1 MAVAE
6 VHSFDEHVAR
16 MQRIQRGEEAYGEGS
31 PTLQATAFYVDH
43 LLAEAAQRAR
53 AASALP
59 DQQVDLL
66 ISVCGFAATPTLLTY
81 ELLQPRRLL
90 VLRSQDATASVN
102 LIGRYLIGGGRLDF
116 EAFQHET
123 VDPSD
128 PLDMY
133 GKIAKWLDGR
143 DGRYAV
149 IDITGGRKVMSAAAA
164 LAAWQLD
171 LGLVYVENRF
181 DPVSRQPLPGQDR
194 LIILE
199 NPTALFGEQ
208 EMAKALEAFRSGAFE
223 AARER
228 YSDICDRV
236 LTPGRARLM
245 RELAE
250 LYRAWCDLD
259 LIALPDGVAG
269 VRASLDTVRR
279 EVTAVTAEA
288 IEEQLAFAGRLAG
301 GDPAAIVVSFYVL
314 GRHYQRLGRHDFA
327 ALLFYRT
334 IEACLTERLRLRYPG
349 FDPEDCDYT
358 LLGDARQVKGRYA
371 SVARLLD
378 PPAAAGAP
386 NRMTLFAAAVLLVA
400 EGDDLAR
407 HAGFVD
413 AVGDADPVRLEQLRQ
428 RTRARNKSVLAH
440 GTQTISAG
448 LTESLSVEAQQLLDG
463 FWALHGDP
471 VDLDAFCARLRFVR
485 TDR

>member
-1 MAVAE
+1 MAADDDV
-6 VHSFDEHVAR
+6 SFDQRAAR
-16 MQRIQRGEEAYGEGS
+16 MQRIQRGEESYGEGS
-31 PTLQATAFYVDH
+31 ATLQATAFYVDR
-43 LLAEAAQRAR
+43 LLSEAAQRAR
-53 AASALP
+53 STSQLP
-59 DQQVDLL
+59 TRQVDLL

-81 ELLQPRRLL
+81 ELLKPRRLL
-90 VLRSQDATASVN
+90 VLRSQDAADSVN

-171 LGLVYVENRF
+171 LGLAYVENRF
-181 DPVSRQPLPGQDR
+181 DVVTRQPLPGQDR
-194 LIILE
+194 LIMLD

-228 YSDICDRV
+228 YADICDRV

-259 LIALPDGVAG
+259 LVALPDGVAR
-269 VRASLDTVRR
+269 VRASLDPVRR
-279 EVTAVTAEA
+279 EVTAATTET
-288 IEEQLAFAGRLAG
+288 IEGQLRFAARLAD
-301 GDPAAIVVSFYVL
+301 GDPAALVVSFYVL

-334 IEACLTERLRLRYPG
+334 IEACLTGRLRLRYAG

-358 LLGDARQVKGRYA
+358 LLGEVAPVRARYA
-371 SVARLLD
+371 GVCRLLD
-378 PPAAAGAP
+378 PPAGTSLP
-386 NRMTLFAAAVLLVA
+386 GRMTLFAAAVVLTS

-407 HAGFVD
+407 HAGFIDAAGQVD
-413 AVGDADPVRLEQLRQ
+413 AARLAELRR

-440 GTQTISAG
+440 GTQTISADH
-448 LTESLSVEAQQLLDG
+448 TESLRAEAERLLG
-463 FWALHGDP
+463 GYWSLHGDA
-471 VDLDAFCARLRFVR
+471 VELAAFCAGLRFVR